1 MANTY
6 PGLTCDV
13 PIHIYTLPWAPKHDW
28 TSFMASG
35 SEIRQYIFD
44 IAKKFDLNRFVKFE
58 TMVKE
63 AIWDDAEGK
72 WNLTRVFYAI
82 AM

>member
-1 MANTY
+1 MANKY

-13 PIHIYTLPWAPKHDW
+13 PIHIYTLPWAPKNDW

-35 SEIRQYIFD
+35 SEIRKYVFEV
-44 IAKKFDLNRFVKFE
+44 AKKFDLNRFVKFE

-63 AIWDDAEGK
+63 AIWNDAAGK
-72 WNLTRVFYAI
+72 WDLTSESRLI
-82 AM
+82 L